1 MIETHLSNL
10 VHNFTASE
18 DPDQWDLTALQ
29 SAVRTIM
36 PVPATLTSN
45 SWVDVMPQEI
55 EEQLLELAHKNYEE
69 MEEALG
75 SDVMRQAE
83 KQLML
88 QTLDRLWVR
97 HLTALDSVREG
108 IGLRAYGQQDPLVA
122 FQKEAYEMYGQ
133 FQAVI
138 QEDIVRRIYH
148 PTIIREAPRPKN
160 LQARHPDAE
169 AASQRQAAAQAETP
183 GASAQAPEPI
193 RVQKTPGRNDPCHC
207 GSGKKYKQCHMKL
220 DMAGGGNGA
229 QKSGAYEKAVKQQG
243 KQKKKA
249 KARR

>member
-1 MIETHLSNL
+1 
-10 VHNFTASE
+10 
-18 DPDQWDLTALQ
+18 
-29 SAVRTIM
+29 
-36 PVPATLTSN
+36 
-45 SWVDVMPQEI
+45 
-55 EEQLLELAHKNYEE
+55 
-69 MEEALG
+69 
-75 SDVMRQAE
+75 
-83 KQLML
+83 
-88 QTLDRLWVR
+88 
-97 HLTALDSVREG
+97 
-108 IGLRAYGQQDPLVA
+108 
-122 FQKEAYEMYGQ
+122 MYGQ